1 MNICNTQPASPQ
13 IEFQLLKHSFW
24 RRKYPNDWQK
34 KKLKMQMPDWRNTSS
49 FFFPLEFSHLGWVRL
64 SWRTVFPVVTN
75 KTVIYYHT
83 CYFPLFK
90 LNFSKESIFTVST
103 SPPHIAVSTS
113 GNLVFATTF
122 NSAALI
128 DDQSLLLED
137 SSPLASGIF
146 YPSPPMCLHYLHHFL
161 GVLLSFCKF
170 LFMFSLNLN
179 F

>member
-1 MNICNTQPASPQ
+1 M
-13 IEFQLLKHSFW
+13 
-24 RRKYPNDWQK
+24 
-34 KKLKMQMPDWRNTSS
+34 
-49 FFFPLEFSHLGWVRL
+49 
-64 SWRTVFPVVTN
+64 FPVVTN
-75 KTVIYYHT
+75 KTVICYHT

-90 LNFSKESIFTVST
+90 LNFSKESIFTVPT

-146 YPSPPMCLHYLHHFL
+146 YSSPMCLRYLHHFV
-161 GVLLSFCKF
+161 GVLL
-170 LFMFSLNLN
+170 
-179 F
+179 